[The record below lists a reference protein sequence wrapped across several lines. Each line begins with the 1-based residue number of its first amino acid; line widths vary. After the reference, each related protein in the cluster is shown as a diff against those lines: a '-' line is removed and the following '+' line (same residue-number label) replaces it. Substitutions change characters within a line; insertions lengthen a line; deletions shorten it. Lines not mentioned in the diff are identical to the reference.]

1 MITEER
7 WYSIKDVVARLGVH
21 EQTVRR
27 WIKQGVVPAVLFGHR
42 GGYRIKASDLD
53 AFLEAQREAQMGKAV
68 A

>member
-1 MITEER
+1 MIAEER
-7 WYSIKDVVARLGVH
+7 WYSIKDVVERLGVH

-27 WIKQGVVPAVLFGHR
+27 WIKQGDVPAVLFGRR

-53 AFLEAQREAQMGKAV
+53 AFLEAQMGKAV